1 MTVEFKLEG
10 LDKALAT
17 MRGLPVQLRKKAARG
32 ALRKAA
38 IVVRNAAR
46 ANASRLDDPAT
57 ANNIAK
63 NIDMAFS
70 SREYRLTGDLRFRV
84 GVRGGARKFS
94 NTRQNVRK
102 GRAGKEYVTG
112 GSTFYWRFLEFGTQ
126 KMAARPFMR
135 PALEANLGRA
145 TDAFINEL
153 NKQLDR
159 IIRKGR

>member
-1 MTVEFKLEG
+1 MTVTFQLHG

-17 MRGLPVQLRKKAARG
+17 MRGLSPQLRKKAARA
-32 ALRKAA
+32 ALRKSAL
-38 IVVRNAAR
+38 VVRNAAR

-63 NIDMAFS
+63 NVDMAFAG
-70 SREYRLTGDLRFRV
+70 RFFKQTGDLKFRV
-84 GVRGGARKFS
+84 GVRGGARVYGK
-94 NTRQNVRK
+94 TRDNVRS
-102 GRAGKEYVTG
+102 GRAGQKYATG

-135 PALEANLGRA
+135 PALEANVAKA
-145 TDAFINEL
+145 TDVFINEL

-159 IIRKGR
+159 ILVRGR